1 MTNLTL
7 LTFPPSLDS
16 ELARFV
22 LHHYEVEHREE
33 RHVMPISSFYSLVH
47 GWSPRFPLLYGDGVR
62 CYTVHQ
68 IVEHCEKR
76 ADPAHK
82 LIPADLDA
90 VLRDDWKL
98 LHHKLNS
105 GTTVLAYHY
114 LLPRRDL
121 MVRGIS
127 EGSPAWEVRAVAR
140 AYPAFAGFIRLLLR
154 PTDKRAAAALDHIR
168 TILDGVD
175 ARLADGR
182 RYLHGDRL
190 TLADITFA
198 TATAP
203 VVWPDGY
210 GGPLPPLAQ
219 TPAGLQAAVAECRAR
234 PSGEFA
240 LRIYADHR

>member
-1 MTNLTL
+1 
-7 LTFPPSLDS
+7 
-16 ELARFV
+16 
-22 LHHYEVEHREE
+22 
-33 RHVMPISSFYSLVH
+33 
-47 GWSPRFPLLYGDGVR
+47 
-62 CYTVHQ
+62 
-68 IVEHCEKR
+68 
-76 ADPAHK
+76 
-82 LIPADLDA
+82 
-90 VLRDDWKL
+90 
-98 LHHKLNS
+98 
-105 GTTVLAYHY
+105 
-114 LLPRRDL
+114 

-154 PTDKRAAAALDHIR
+154 PTDKRAAAAIDHIR